1 MPLGLLTV
9 AGVSH
14 HRAEFVAWAWAV
26 NGFASVVSSILA
38 VILSMVVGFNAVLM
52 AAIAVYL
59 VGIRALAGIPARPL
73 SG

>member
-1 MPLGLLTV
+1 M
-9 AGVSH
+9 
-14 HRAEFVAWAWAV
+14 

-38 VILSMVVGFNAVLM
+38 VILSMVLGFNAVLM